1 MLKEEYAVRLA
12 RRVPLTSSVQEYKMT
27 KQASQPGMLTR
38 KTTPASSAQKFQ
50 EGRDLNSGRDI
61 HASILYMEYLL
72 VNFYIHIV

>member
-38 KTTPASSAQKFQ
+38 KTTPASSAWK
-50 EGRDLNSGRDI
+50 
-61 HASILYMEYLL
+61 LL
-72 VNFYIHIV
+72 VCAENPIKRITTLLCPEISRREEH